1 MGSLI
6 LKEPFFGNKFVSVDL
21 ITILPVVF
29 TWVGLNV
36 TLHDEN
42 EAGCRAIDVELAE
55 ISLPILTLK
64 LPVDIAGLGFKTPL
78 SYIVAVDM
86 AVSMGT
92 APDTLAT
99 YAPADPVITTGKG
112 PLTIASLI
120 IMRSQVTGP
129 PDDAIAK

>member
-1 MGSLI
+1 
-6 LKEPFFGNKFVSVDL
+6 
-21 ITILPVVF
+21 
-29 TWVGLNV
+29 
-36 TLHDEN
+36 
-42 EAGCRAIDVELAE
+42 
-55 ISLPILTLK
+55 LK

-99 YAPADPVITTGKG
+99 YAPADPVITTVKG